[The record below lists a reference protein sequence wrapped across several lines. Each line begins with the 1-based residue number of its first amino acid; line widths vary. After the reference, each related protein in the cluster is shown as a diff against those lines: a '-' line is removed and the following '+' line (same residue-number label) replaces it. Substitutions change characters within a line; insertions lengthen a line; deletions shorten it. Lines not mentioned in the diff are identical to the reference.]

1 MPKFQLTIFLS
12 VGIFLYACGNAFAAC
27 PEGKITVGEQC
38 VNSGK
43 VHYVKPGKESSIL
56 QSVIDNAKEG
66 DYIVLNSGN
75 HYVTSSGIN
84 TGLTIKGKKSLT
96 LFGEEGAWIITKEG
110 WVILL
115 EVADSE
121 EITIQ
126 NINLVHDVER
136 GYCFG
141 AVIKLSKARNIKIVE
156 SVMDGSGTQ
165 AVEMV
170 ESQHVE
176 IVGGK
181 AVRNTEGVFDI
192 QNSNNITIKNV
203 LIADNDNSGHHK
215 KGILDINDS
224 DNVSFFSNTIK
235 DNKNRYFKKVTN
247 SSNVYIKGNQLSNNT
262 FESEAAAPAKL
273 SSDNGLVSIISV
285 HSVKD
290 TANRLESILLT
301 QQGIKILAKLDHANI
316 ARRKGKAL
324 RPSQLIVFT
333 HPKAAFSL
341 IQCQPTIALDLP
353 QKLLIWE
360 DNKGQVWI
368 TYNNPEYLANRHQLA
383 CAEKV
388 IKIMADKL
396 NQVTRQA
403 AN

>member
-1 MPKFQLTIFLS
+1 VLKFQLTTFLS
-12 VGIFLYACGNAFAAC
+12 VGIFLFACGNAFAVC
-27 PEGKITVGEQC
+27 PVGQVAVGVLC
-38 VNSGK
+38 VNGDK
-43 VHYVKPGKESSIL
+43 VHYVKPGKEGVL
-56 QSVIDNAKEG
+56 QSVIDNAKVG

-75 HYVTSSGIN
+75 HYVTSSGVN

-96 LFGEEGAWIITKEG
+96 VFGEEGAWVRTKDG

-126 NINLVHDVER
+126 NVNLVHDVER

-141 AVIKLSKARNIKIVE
+141 AVMKLSKARNIKIVE

-170 ESQHVE
+170 ESEHVE

-192 QNSNNITIKNV
+192 QGSSNIIIKNV
-203 LIADNDNSGHHK
+203 LIADNDNSGHYK
-215 KGILDINDS
+215 KGVLDINDS
-224 DNVSFFSNTIK
+224 DNVSFFSNTIR
-235 DNKNRYFKKVTN
+235 DNKNGYFKKVTN
-247 SSNVYIKGNQLSNNT
+247 SSNVYIKGNQLSNNA
-262 FESEAAAPAKL
+262 FESEVVSAKL
-273 SSDNGLVSIISV
+273 SSDNGLVSVKSV

-290 TANRLESILLT
+290 TVNRLESILLS

-316 ARRKGKAL
+316 ASRKGKVL

-353 QKLLIWE
+353 QKLLVWE
-360 DNKGQVWI
+360 DNRGQVWV

-388 IKIMADKL
+388 IKIMMDRL
-396 NQVTRQA
+396 SQVTRQA